1 MRNKIIKILINTFQ
15 LMDYY
20 GYEFDIHM
28 HMFFVLLPM
37 LLPSLIPNL
46 KYLAPCST
54 VANVCMAVGIGVV
67 LYYALQSV
75 PDISERK
82 YIGDWSTIPLFF
94 GTAIYAFEGIALVN
108 Q

>member
-1 MRNKIIKILINTFQ
+1 
-15 LMDYY
+15 MDYY

-54 VANVCMAVGIGVV
+54 IANVCMAVGIGVV

-75 PDISERK
+75 PAISERK

-108 Q
+108 KNI